1 MSDFLGIGKF
11 GENEAVKFLE
21 NRDYNIIARN
31 FSCKQGEIDIIATKE
46 NEIIFCEVKTRSNKK
61 FGEPIDAV
69 DINKQKHIL
78 NSAEYYLYKNNLIN
92 NYVRFDVLEVYVDGG
107 KVIVNQIK
115 NILG

>member
-1 MSDFLGIGKF
+1 MSDFFKIGKF

-31 FSCKQGEIDIIATKE
+31 FSCNQGEIDIIATKG
-46 NEIIFCEVKTRSNKK
+46 NEIIFCEVKTRSNQK
-61 FGEPIDAV
+61 FGQPAEAV
-69 DINKQKHIL
+69 DVNKQKHIL

-92 NYVRFDVLEVYVDGG
+92 NFVRFDVLEVYIDNG
-107 KVIVNQIK
+107 KVCVNQIK